1 MKYKRLFL
9 GSLAIIIA
17 LWIIVGEQMS
27 GASANAFINARLVT
41 VRSDVSGQI
50 GMDRRALGA
59 RVGQGEVLAS
69 VTDQLVDNIRLNDLL
84 MEQEFL
90 VSELARLTAYQIAT
104 QDILVKL
111 KERSAIFSRHRI
123 EEITIMLDHARDRL
137 ALIEQSGVREAET
150 DAALDAVGASA
161 DVLPAEPR
169 FPALALD
176 HARERVAVLEVALHA
191 AQAGVFLGDGYN
203 DAPNAEQRAVE
214 LQSEMAATDT
224 SIADV
229 EARQLAVASRIG
241 RERQRVNGLTG
252 GDISAPVDGLL
263 WEVLATDQEYVE
275 RGDPVFRMVD
285 CGSIMVSLS
294 VSEGIYNTLTIGQP
308 AKFRPAGGS
317 EIYDATV
324 SRLAGAGAATIYR
337 NLAVAPSQ
345 KHLERYDVTLLV
357 AGFANDPSL
366 SCAIGRTGRAFFDRR
381 PLDGL
386 RKLF

>member
-1 MKYKRLFL
+1 MKYKRLLL
-9 GSLAIIIA
+9 GALAIIVA

-27 GASANAFINARLVT
+27 GASADAFINARLVT
-41 VRSDVSGQI
+41 VRSDVAGQI
-50 GMDRRALGA
+50 DMERRALGA
-59 RVGQGEVLAS
+59 KVGQGEVLAS
-69 VTDQLVDNIRLNDLL
+69 VTDPLVDNIRLNDLI
-84 MEQEFL
+84 MEQDFL
-90 VSELARLTAYQIAT
+90 LSELARLTAYRIAT
-104 QDILVKL
+104 QDVLGKL
-111 KERSAIFSRHRI
+111 EKRSAIFSRHRI
-123 EEITIMLDHARDRL
+123 EEIEIMLDHAKDRL
-137 ALIEQSGVREAET
+137 SLIEQLGTLEPET
-150 DAALDAVGASA
+150 DAVLDAVGAPNDA
-161 DVLPAEPR
+161 LPAEPR
-169 FPALALD
+169 FPALALN
-176 HARERVAVLEVALHA
+176 HARERVAVLEVALRA

-214 LQSEMAATDT
+214 LRSEFAATDA

-252 GDISAPVDGLL
+252 GDIAAPVDGLL
-263 WEVLATDQEYVE
+263 WEVLAADQERVE
-275 RGDPVFRMVD
+275 RGDPVVRMVD

-308 AKFRPAGGS
+308 AKFRPLGS
-317 EIYDATV
+317 SRVYDATV

-357 AGFANDPSL
+357 SGLATDPEL